1 MGRKRREFVAWRGAC
16 DGGRSVDNLV
26 LEYLREFRGTMDR
39 MAFDL
44 SNLKA
49 RASNHDVRTA
59 TTELEV
65 AHLNERHDRFDRQ
78 LNRLERRLGLRD
90 ADD

>member
-1 MGRKRREFVAWRGAC
+1 M
-16 DGGRSVDNLV
+16 DNLV
-26 LEYLREFRGTMDR
+26 LEYLREFREALDA

-49 RASNHDVRTA
+49 RASSHDVRTA
-59 TTELEV
+59 TAELEV
-65 AHLNERHDRFDRQ
+65 AHLNERHDQFDGR

>member
-1 MGRKRREFVAWRGAC
+1 
-16 DGGRSVDNLV
+16 VDNLV
-26 LEYLREFRGTMDR
+26 LEYLREFRGTTDAL
-39 MAFDL
+39 AFDL

-49 RASNHDVRTA
+49 RVSSLDVRMATA
-59 TTELEV
+59 ELEV
-65 AHLNERHDRFDRQ
+65 AHLNERHDRFDGR